1 MKLDS
6 RIYVSGHNGLVGSA
20 IAKSLADSGYTN
32 IITFNKEDV
41 DLTDIQQ
48 TQWMFSVYEPEY
60 VFLSAAKV
68 GGIGHNMSNPADFL
82 LENLKIQNNV
92 IEVSHKYKVKKLLFL
107 GSSCIYP
114 KDSNQPIKEEAL
126 MTGHL
131 EPTNEGYAIAKIA
144 GIKLC
149 QMYKKQYGDSFISA
163 MPCNVYGPNDKFD
176 VERSHVIPSMIKKF
190 HDAKIN
196 GIGSVTLFGDGSAMR
211 EFVYSYDLSDALIF
225 LMNNYS
231 EDAHINI
238 GSEHEVSIK
247 DLASLVCRAVE
258 YDGDIL
264 WDTTKPNGMM
274 RKKVDT
280 SKMDGFGWTAKTD
293 LLTGI
298 KTTYDWYINNV
309 VQQ

>member
-20 IAKSLADSGYTN
+20 IVKSLVDSGYTN
-32 IITFNKEDV
+32 VITFDRNDV
-41 DLTDIQQ
+41 DLADIQQ

-68 GGIGHNMSNPADFL
+68 GGIGHNISNPADFL
-82 LENLKIQNNV
+82 LENLNIQNNV
-92 IEVSHKYKVKKLLFL
+92 IEASHKYKVKKLLFL

-114 KDSNQPIKEEAL
+114 KNSNQPIKEDAL
-126 MTGHL
+126 MTGHP

-149 QMYKKQYGDSFISA
+149 QMYKKQHEDDFISA

-190 HDAKIN
+190 HNAKMSRIN
-196 GIGSVTLFGDGSAMR
+196 NVTLFGDGSAMR
-211 EFVYSYDLSDALIF
+211 EFIYSYDLSDALIF
-225 LMNNYS
+225 LMNNYN
-231 EDAHINI
+231 DYDHINV
-238 GSEHEVSIK
+238 GSEYEVSIK
-247 DLASLVCRAVE
+247 DLANLVCRAVE
-258 YDGDIL
+258 YDGEIL

-280 SKMDGFGWTAKTD
+280 SKMDNLGWTAKTD

-298 KTTYDWYINNV
+298 KTTYDWYLNNV
-309 VQQ
+309 V